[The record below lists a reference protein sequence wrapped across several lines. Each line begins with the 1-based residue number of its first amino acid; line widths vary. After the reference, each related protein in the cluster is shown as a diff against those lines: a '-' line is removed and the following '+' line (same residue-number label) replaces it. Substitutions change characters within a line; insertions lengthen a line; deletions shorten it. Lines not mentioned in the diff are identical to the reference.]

1 MKQKSHITIIG
12 IGLGLQDMSNQML
25 RIVTSAQVLVGGR
38 RQLSLFPEHAGEKI
52 LIGRDATT
60 LVKTLKVKLRGKSV
74 AVLASGDPN
83 FYGIAALFYDNFP
96 KEDISVI
103 PNCTAFQTA
112 FARIR
117 EPWDD
122 ALFISV
128 HGRTTKALDTIVRT
142 SGTFVVF
149 CDGVN
154 TPAAVSAYLIEQ
166 DRMLELCKV
175 WVFDSL
181 GTQVEKIFSGS
192 LKQAQRLK
200 NTNLSMMIIRNE
212 LLYIIPSLG
221 IADSAFAHQH
231 GMITRRDVRL
241 AALARLELAGGL
253 VLWDIGAGSGSV
265 SIEAAN
271 LYPAIEAFAVEKD
284 LRRFK
289 DLKKNIKKFRV
300 PNVLAIHG
308 SAPAV
313 FAELP
318 SPDRI
323 FIGGSGGELAAILKQ
338 AKFRLK
344 PNGCIVVNCV
354 IMESLDT
361 VIACFKKWKW
371 RYDVTSIQLA
381 HLSTVK
387 KPEMLRAENP
397 VFIILGRSER
407 KVR

>member
-12 IGLGLQDMSNQML
+12 IGLGLQDMSNRML
-25 RIVTSAQVLVGGR
+25 RIVASAQVLVGGR
-38 RQLSLFPEHAGEKI
+38 RQLALFPGHSGEKI
-52 LIGRDATT
+52 LIGRDATSH
-60 LVKTLKVKLRGKSV
+60 VKKLKAMLRGKSV

-83 FYGIAALFYDNFP
+83 FYGIAALFYENFT
-96 KEDISVI
+96 KKNISVI

-117 EPWDD
+117 EAWND

-128 HGRTTKALDTIVRT
+128 HGKTIKALDGIVRT
-142 SGTFVVF
+142 SGTFVVY
-149 CDGVN
+149 CDGIN
-154 TPAAVSAYLIEQ
+154 TPAAVSAYLIEH

-181 GTQVEKIFSGS
+181 GTPMEKIFSGS

-212 LLYIIPSLG
+212 QPYIIPSLG
-221 IADSAFAHQH
+221 IADIAFEHQH
-231 GMITRRDVRL
+231 GMITKRDVRL
-241 AALARLELAGGL
+241 AALARLEFTGGL

-271 LYPAIEAFAVEKD
+271 LYPAIAVYAVEKD
-284 LRRFK
+284 PGRFN
-289 DLKKNIKKFRV
+289 DLQKNIKKFRV
-300 PNVLAIHG
+300 PNVMAIHG
-308 SAPAV
+308 CAPAV

-318 SPDRI
+318 LPDRI

-338 AKFRLK
+338 AKLRLK

-354 IMESLDT
+354 ILESLDT

-371 RYDVTSIQLA
+371 RYDVTSMQLA
-381 HLSTVK
+381 HLSSGN
-387 KPEMLRAENP
+387 KPEMFRAENP
-397 VFIILGRSER
+397 VFIIQGQPER